1 MKTTG
6 TTATKTLGTTAI
18 KTLGVLG
25 GMSWE
30 STLVYYRE
38 LNRSVQQRLGGH
50 HSASLL
56 LRSFDFA
63 PIEALQREGRWGDAA
78 VLLGDAAVQLEAGG
92 AQGLVLATNTMHKI
106 APELCARVTIPLLHI
121 ADATGAAI
129 RAAGLRRV
137 GLLGTRF
144 TMEQDFYTQRLRE
157 RFDLDVLTPDANDRE
172 FVHRVIYDELCKG
185 RIEATSREGYLA
197 VIDRLVA
204 RGCEGVIL
212 GCTEIMLLI
221 DVSKLPVPGFDTTA
235 LHVQRAVDWILDK
248 TSENG
253 DTR

>member
-1 MKTTG
+1 M
-6 TTATKTLGTTAI
+6 

-38 LNRSVQQRLGGH
+38 INRAVQQRLGGH

-63 PIEALQREGRWGDAA
+63 PIEALQRESRWDDAA
-78 VLLGDAAVQLEAGG
+78 ALLGDAAVQLQQGG
-92 AQGLVLATNTMHKI
+92 AQALVLATNTMHKL
-106 APELCARVTIPLLHI
+106 APSIEARIEIPLLHI
-121 ADATGAAI
+121 ADATGSAI
-129 RAAGLRRV
+129 HAAGARRV

-144 TMEQDFYTQRLRE
+144 TMEQDFYTRRLGE
-157 RFDLDVLTPDANDRE
+157 RFDLDVLTPEADARE
-172 FVHRVIYDELCKG
+172 LVHRVIYDELCKG
-185 RIEATSREGYLA
+185 RIEPASREAYLA

-221 DVSKLPVPGFDTTA
+221 DASKLPVPGFDTTA
-235 LHVQRAVDWILDK
+235 LHVQRAVDWMLDMA
-248 TSENG
+248 ENG

>member
-1 MKTTG
+1 M
-6 TTATKTLGTTAI
+6 KTLGI
-18 KTLGVLG
+18 LG

-38 LNRSVQQRLGGH
+38 LNRGVQRRLGGH

-63 PIEALQREGRWGDAA
+63 PIEALQRGGRWDEAA
-78 VLLGDAAVQLEAGG
+78 TALGDAAVQLQQGG
-92 AQGLVLATNTMHKI
+92 AQALVLATNTMHKL
-106 APELCARVTIPLLHI
+106 APLLEARIGIPLLHI
-121 ADATGAAI
+121 ADATGVAI
-129 RAAGLRRV
+129 HAAGARRV

-144 TMEQDFYTQRLRE
+144 TMEQDFYTRRLGE
-157 RFDLDVLTPDANDRE
+157 RFDLDVLTPQADDRE
-172 FVHRVIYDELCKG
+172 LVHRVIYDELCKG
-185 RIEATSREGYLA
+185 RIEPASREAYLA
-197 VIDRLVA
+197 VIDRLAA

-221 DVSKLPVPGFDTTA
+221 DASKLPVPGFDTTA
-235 LHVQRAVDWILDK
+235 LHVQRAVEWMLD
-248 TSENG
+248 TTTETG

>member
-1 MKTTG
+1 M
-6 TTATKTLGTTAI
+6 KTLGI
-18 KTLGVLG
+18 LG

-38 LNRSVQQRLGGH
+38 LNRAVQQRLGGH

-63 PIEALQREGRWGDAA
+63 PIEGLQRAGRWDDAA
-78 VLLGDAAVQLEAGG
+78 VLLGGAAQQLQQGG
-92 AQGLVLATNTMHKI
+92 AQGLVLATNTMHKL
-106 APELCARVTIPLLHI
+106 APELEARVNIPLLHI
-121 ADATGAAI
+121 ADATGETI
-129 RAAGLRRV
+129 RACGLHRV

-144 TMEQDFYTQRLRE
+144 TMEQDFYTRRLRD
-157 RFDLDVLTPDANDRE
+157 RFDLDVQTPDANDRE

-185 RIEATSREGYLA
+185 RIDATSRDGYLA

-204 RGCEGVIL
+204 QGCEGVIL

-221 DVSKLPVPGFDTTA
+221 DASKLPVPGFDTTA
-235 LHVQRAVDWILDK
+235 LHVQHAVEWML
-248 TSENG
+248 NG
-253 DTR
+253 TET